1 MENIRT
7 TVEEIQNL
15 LKLLQTNQ
23 EKLVEKG
30 ESDPSS
36 GSTLRTIVAVDLL
49 KKKLDIV
56 LGSKEKIEAE
66 SLEMEVCENEQ
77 LTSK

>member
-23 EKLVEKG
+23 EKLVERG

-36 GSTLRTIVAVDLL
+36 GSTLRTIVAVDQL

-56 LGSKEKIEAE
+56 LGSKESIKTE
-66 SLEMEVCENEQ
+66 SLEMEICENEQ
-77 LTSK
+77 STSK

>member
-15 LKLLQTNQ
+15 LRLLQTNQ

-36 GSTLRTIVAVDLL
+36 GSTLRTIVAVDQL
-49 KKKLDIV
+49 KKKLDMV
-56 LGSKEKIEAE
+56 LGSKESIEAE
-66 SLEMEVCENEQ
+66 NLEMEICENEQ
-77 LTSK
+77 STSK

>member
-36 GSTLRTIVAVDLL
+36 GSTLRTIVAVDQL

-56 LGSKEKIEAE
+56 LGSKENTEAE
-66 SLEMEVCENEQ
+66 NSEMEVCEQ
-77 LTSK
+77 STSK

>member
-23 EKLVEKG
+23 EKLVERG

-36 GSTLRTIVAVDLL
+36 GSTLRTIVAVAQL

-56 LGSKEKIEAE
+56 LGSKESTETE
-66 SLEMEVCENEQ
+66 SLEMEICEDEQ
-77 LTSK
+77 STSK

>member
-36 GSTLRTIVAVDLL
+36 GSTLRTIVAVDQL

-56 LGSKEKIEAE
+56 LGSKENTEAE
-66 SLEMEVCENEQ
+66 SLEMEVCEIEQ
-77 LTSK
+77 STSK

>member
-23 EKLVEKG
+23 DKLVERG
-30 ESDPSS
+30 ESDPSC
-36 GSTLRTIVAVDLL
+36 GSTLRTIVAVDQL
-49 KKKLDIV
+49 KKKLDMV
-56 LGSKEKIEAE
+56 LGSKESIEAE
-66 SLEMEVCENEQ
+66 SLEMEICENEQ
-77 LTSK
+77 STSK

>member
-36 GSTLRTIVAVDLL
+36 GSTLRTIVAVDQL

-56 LGSKEKIEAE
+56 LGSKENTEAE
-66 SLEMEVCENEQ
+66 SLEMGVCENEQ
-77 LTSK
+77 STSK

>member
-23 EKLVEKG
+23 EKLVERG

-36 GSTLRTIVAVDLL
+36 GSTLRTIVAVDQL

-56 LGSKEKIEAE
+56 LGSKESIETE
-66 SLEMEVCENEQ
+66 SLEMEICENEQ
-77 LTSK
+77 STSK

>member
-15 LKLLQTNQ
+15 LKILQTNQ

-36 GSTLRTIVAVDLL
+36 GSTLRTIVAVDQL

-56 LGSKEKIEAE
+56 LGSKENTEAE
-66 SLEMEVCENEQ
+66 SSEMEVCENEQ
-77 LTSK
+77 STSK

>member
-23 EKLVEKG
+23 EKLVERG

-36 GSTLRTIVAVDLL
+36 GSTLRTIVAVDQL

-56 LGSKEKIEAE
+56 LGSKESTEAE
-66 SLEMEVCENEQ
+66 SLEMEICENEQ
-77 LTSK
+77 STSK

>member
-7 TVEEIQNL
+7 TVKEIQSL

-30 ESDPSS
+30 ELDPSS
-36 GSTLRTIVAVDLL
+36 GSTLRTIVAVDQL
-49 KKKLDIV
+49 KKKLDMV
-56 LGSKEKIEAE
+56 LGSKKSTEAE
-66 SLEMEVCENEQ
+66 SLEMEICENEQ
-77 LTSK
+77 STSI

>member
-23 EKLVEKG
+23 DKLVEKG

-36 GSTLRTIVAVDLL
+36 GSTLRTIVAADQL
-49 KKKLDIV
+49 KKKLDTV
-56 LGSKEKIEAE
+56 LGSKESIEAE
-66 SLEMEVCENEQ
+66 SLQMEICENEQ
-77 LTSK
+77 STSK